1 MHPLTQTRILWYIV
15 LHYEGIYQITSSRWI
30 YTPLLVYE
38 VYSMRL
44 SLTSSSPLKYP
55 PKRGLF
61 SLPCIEIFTSFLK
74 YIKMWS
80 DEWRCLIP
88 SPVKVVE
95 LVRDFDAISFHWY
108 WMGLMWHIQPLTLW
122 SLWWLRDEIISRFCI
137 IISIIWI
144 TSNLT
149 FSPPP
154 LSTGS
159 WASFAMRESCKH
171 ATSALMTPG
180 ERSLG
185 HESLLS
191 QLDFSSPF
199 NPLFWSLEINH
210 GINGRLDSMKARSE
224 VQYETLWH

>member
-1 MHPLTQTRILWYIV
+1 MKVY
-15 LHYEGIYQITSSRWI
+15 YQITSSRWI

-80 DEWRCLIP
+80 EEWRCLIP
-88 SPVKVVE
+88 SPVKVVG

-149 FSPPP
+149 FS
-154 LSTGS
+154 
-159 WASFAMRESCKH
+159 
-171 ATSALMTPG
+171 TSPFVSRVM
-180 ERSLG
+180 
-185 HESLLS
+185 SLLCNEGIMQTCHVCFDDTWGEIPWTRVSAFSTRLLFSLQPSLLVTWNQSWDQRKTRFNES
-191 QLDFSSPF
+191 QEWSAIWNALTLK
-199 NPLFWSLEINH
+199 LFTKVRDH
-210 GINGRLDSMKARSE
+210 
-224 VQYETLWH
+224 VP